1 MFKKASPRSTM
12 NDLSTQCLVF
22 KIFLRTYFLY
32 SRQAMVIW
40 SDPPGEAVF
49 HPNEGHMP
57 WVGMPHIV
65 QSMAGLCCRWWQ
77 RGGAYTD
84 TPCFAHEIHLQ
95 AYGLWSSIALQHI
108 CVASLCV
115 QSWLLCRV
123 CCAERNMPRF
133 APLGLTWQAASA
145 LEVFA
150 QTRSLPGM
158 AIREHTQLGV
168 ILEVWPGRVPL
179 RQAPVRGH
187 FACTLV
193 WHW

>member
-1 MFKKASPRSTM
+1 MGKKASPRSTM

-108 CVASLCV
+108 CSKLVCAVLAFV
-115 QSWLLCRV
+115 QGVLCREEYATL
-123 CCAERNMPRF
+123 CTPWSDLAGCICIGSICPD
-133 APLGLTWQAASA
+133 PLIAW
-145 LEVFA
+145 
-150 QTRSLPGM
+150 
-158 AIREHTQLGV
+158 H
-168 ILEVWPGRVPL
+168 
-179 RQAPVRGH
+179 GH
-187 FACTLV
+187 
-193 WHW
+193 